1 MHKNFWLKTSHFSA
15 IFLACQNVKGL
26 IQGFVMQRKFSF
38 IFFLL
43 LLTPVLADYSV
54 SRVSTIPYPV
64 IPGKSFTIVF
74 GLVNTGKTA
83 LDNLT
88 IKVVPSSPFSV
99 TNERTVYS
107 VSKLESDRTANVDF
121 TLWADSTAGEG
132 TYPLKVQTCL
142 APCGAWIETEFNIYL
157 SGDPVVVIRNI
168 TFDEKITPGD
178 NINGKIVIENTGK
191 GIARD
196 IRLTLSTTP
205 SGSTSSNLF
214 AVINSGNTFS
224 APDLNAGQTAE
235 INFVLGT
242 SKDLSEGIYN
252 LPISLKYSNTTFSD
266 SLGINVLSS
275 ASLLLQKLETE
286 PLTVISGQEFL
297 LMVTLANQ
305 GSGKA
310 QNIYINI
317 TGEGIF
323 GRTTSYINKIDS
335 KDEEVSIFDVKLEK
349 FTKTKVPVNV
359 FVSYTD
365 SEGTHE
371 TTFTDVVF
379 VKAPQNNYIQIVF
392 LFIAV
397 ALVYI
402 FRKKIPILKE
412 YV

>member
-1 MHKNFWLKTSHFSA
+1 MRYSVL
-15 IFLACQNVKGL
+15 LL
-26 IQGFVMQRKFSF
+26 SF
-38 IFFLL
+38 L
-43 LLTPVLADYSV
+43 LLTPVFADYSV
-54 SRVSTIPYPV
+54 SRVSTTPYPV
-64 IPGKSFTIVF
+64 IPGKSFTIIF

-88 IKVVPSSPFSV
+88 IRLVPSAPFTV
-99 TNERTVYS
+99 TSERTSYS
-107 VSKLESDRTANVDF
+107 ISKLESERTANVDF

-142 APCGAWIETEFNIYL
+142 SPCGAWIETTFNIYL
-157 SGDPVVVIRNI
+157 SGDPVVIIRNI
-168 TFDEKITPGD
+168 TFDEKIIPGS
-178 NINGKIVIENTGK
+178 NVNGKITIENTGK

-196 IRLTLSTTP
+196 IRLALSTTP

-235 INFVLGT
+235 MSFTLGT

-252 LPISLKYSNTTFSD
+252 LPITMRYSNTTVSD

-286 PLTVISGQEFL
+286 PLIVSTGEEFL

-310 QNIYINI
+310 QNIFVNVS
-317 TGEGIF
+317 GEGIF
-323 GRTTSYINKIDS
+323 GRTASYLSKIDS
-335 KDEEVSIFDVKLEK
+335 DDEEVSIFDVRLEK
-349 FTKTKVPVNV
+349 FTKTKVPVSIL
-359 FVSYTD
+359 VSYTD
-365 SEGTHE
+365 SEGAHE
-371 TTFTDVVF
+371 TPFTDVVF
-379 VKAPQNNYIQIVF
+379 VSSPQNNYVQVI
-392 LFIAV
+392 LFFVAV
-397 ALVYI
+397 ALIYI